1 MEVENRLA
9 KVEAT
14 LTSLTFRRDMQ
25 LVNEEINDAGQ
36 KHSDLQNLAQEI
48 DTALK
53 NLETRLLTTIRS
65 NIDAQKFEFLQ
76 RSEEINRQFEDKLN
90 DL

>member
-1 MEVENRLA
+1 M
-9 KVEAT
+9 EAT

-25 LVNEEINDAGQ
+25 LVNEEMNDAGQ
-36 KHSDLQNLAQEI
+36 KQSDLQNLAQEI

-76 RSEEINRQFEDKLN
+76 RSEETNRQFEDKLN